1 MASSVLLVL
10 KRLAKPLLKKV
21 IEFVGSNT
29 SKNLQKIIK
38 KGLTNEQ
45 ILELL
50 RLKKTGVGK
59 KEVAKKFG
67 INVKEI
73 NSLLKE
79 IKNTKKRVEA
89 VTGRNFLK
97 NLNKVTGEKYKNIKE
112 YKNKTKIKNVKDR
125 GDEIKLTTLK
135 ILDKKMQQY
144 DISLK
149 NEEYLN
155 IDDIPL
161 TNIIRTLEYFDKDF
175 YYKTQSGTSRAVYV
189 DIDNKGYKRGLYEED
204 FYTLITDILYK
215 GYSIRKD

>member
-97 NLNKVTGEKYKNIKE
+97 NLNKVTGEKYKNIK
-112 YKNKTKIKNVKDR
+112 
-125 GDEIKLTTLK
+125 
-135 ILDKKMQQY
+135 
-144 DISLK
+144 
-149 NEEYLN
+149 
-155 IDDIPL
+155 
-161 TNIIRTLEYFDKDF
+161 
-175 YYKTQSGTSRAVYV
+175 
-189 DIDNKGYKRGLYEED
+189 
-204 FYTLITDILYK
+204 
-215 GYSIRKD
+215 

>member
-1 MASSVLLVL
+1 MASSVLLIL

-67 INVKEI
+67 VNIKEI

-97 NLNKVTGEKYKNIKE
+97 NLNKVTGESYKNIKE

-135 ILDKKMQQY
+135 ILDKKMQQH

-161 TNIIRTLEYFDKDF
+161 SNIIRTLEYFDKDF
-175 YYKTQSGTSRAVYV
+175 YYKTQSGTSRSVYV
-189 DIDNKGYKRGLYEED
+189 DIDNKGYKRGMYEED